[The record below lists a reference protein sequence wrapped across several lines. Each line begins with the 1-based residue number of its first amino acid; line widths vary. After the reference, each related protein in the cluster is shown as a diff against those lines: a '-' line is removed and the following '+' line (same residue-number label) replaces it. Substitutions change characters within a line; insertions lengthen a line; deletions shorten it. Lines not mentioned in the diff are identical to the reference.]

1 MVETL
6 MFVLIALSFCIVSIA
21 LALHFG
27 VGAYL
32 EWQEQQVAI
41 KYGLRI
47 ISERKAKQEDE
58 DDDPFD

>member
-21 LALHFG
+21 LALNFG
-27 VGAYL
+27 VSAYL

-47 ISERKAKQEDE
+47 MSERKPKQEDE